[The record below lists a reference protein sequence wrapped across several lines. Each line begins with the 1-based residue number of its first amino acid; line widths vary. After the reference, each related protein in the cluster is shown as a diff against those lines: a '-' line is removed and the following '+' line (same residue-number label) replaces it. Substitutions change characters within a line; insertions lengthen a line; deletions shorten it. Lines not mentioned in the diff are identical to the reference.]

1 MRKAG
6 RTTVAIAGILAASL
20 ALTAA
25 CSSSSGNSSGQI
37 TLKVR
42 LFGTFGY
49 KEAGLFDQYEKAHPN
64 IKIDYSTVEQEATY
78 WTGLQTSL
86 ASGAGL
92 GDVQGIEVGRIA
104 AVTSQLGDKFVDLNQ
119 YGAGD
124 VKGDFYPWKFAAG
137 TTADGKVIGLG
148 TDIGPLALCYR
159 ADLFKAAGLPSDPS
173 SVSALWASNGWDGF
187 VAAGQQYMSHAPAG
201 SHWVDTA
208 GGFFNAIIGQSA
220 NQYYDKS
227 GNVVATTNPA
237 VKAAW
242 DESVKMT
249 GNLSAALSQFST
261 AWNVAFTT
269 GTFATIACPSWMVG
283 YIKSE
288 AGAMSGQWNIAS
300 IPGGGG
306 NWGGS
311 YLGVPAKA
319 DHPKEAA
326 DLVKWLTAADQ
337 EAAIFKAVGNFPSNS
352 KAASSA
358 DVANATD
365 AYFSGGT
372 GDAKTPAPIGKI
384 FGESASNLVV
394 AITGPHDGDIKNA
407 ISTALTRVETGQQ
420 SAADSWNQL
429 VSKDIPAV
437 VS

>member
-6 RTTVAIAGILAASL
+6 RKSVALVGILATSL
-20 ALTAA
+20 VLAAA
-25 CSSSSGNSSGQI
+25 CSSGGSTPNSNQI

-49 KEAGLFDQYEKAHPN
+49 KEAGLFDLYQQQNPN

-78 WTGLQTSL
+78 WTALQTSL

-104 AVTSQLGDKFVDLNQ
+104 VATQQMGDKFVDLNQ
-119 YGAGD
+119 YGAAD
-124 VKGDFYPWKFAAG
+124 VKNDFYPWKFAAG
-137 TTADGKVIGLG
+137 TTPDGKVIGLG
-148 TDIGPLALCYR
+148 TDVGPLAVCYR
-159 ADLFKAAGLPSDPS
+159 TDLFKQAGLPTDPTA
-173 SVSALWASNGWDGF
+173 VANLWQNGWDGF
-187 VAAGQQYMSHAPAG
+187 VSAGQQYMAHAPAG

-208 GGFFNAIIGQSA
+208 GGYFNAMIGQSA

-227 GNVVATTNPA
+227 GKLIVDTNPA
-237 VKAAW
+237 VKTAW
-242 DESVKMT
+242 DESVKLT
-249 GNLSAALSQFST
+249 SGGLSAALSQFST

-288 AGAMSGQWNIAS
+288 AGAMSGNWQIAAL
-300 IPGGGG
+300 PGGGG
-306 NWGGS
+306 DWGGS

-319 DHPKEAA
+319 AHPAEAA
-326 DLVKWLTAADQ
+326 ALVKWLTAQAQ

-352 KAASSA
+352 KAAA
-358 DVANATD
+358 DPTVANATD
-365 AYFSGGT
+365 SYFSGPDG
-372 GDAKTPAPIGKI
+372 KTPAPIGKI
-384 FGESASNLVV
+384 FGDSASKLVV
-394 AITGPHDGDIKNA
+394 AITGIHDGDIKNA

-420 SAADSWNQL
+420 SAGDAWNQL
-429 VSKDIPAV
+429 LSKDIPAV